1 MKENGRHC
9 RKKSILCKGKVMGMN
24 RIKGSEKIRRLE
36 RWRGLLSDSKQLQ
49 GKLCQGFENN
59 HELGTV
65 RNGRITQEAYGDCW
79 KCFRSIINHGMT
91 VRMQTVKGTEAIG
104 LCPGYSARRCYDS
117 SSL

>member
-24 RIKGSEKIRRLE
+24 RIRGSGKIRRLE

-65 RNGRITQEAYGDCW
+65 
-79 KCFRSIINHGMT
+79 
-91 VRMQTVKGTEAIG
+91 
-104 LCPGYSARRCYDS
+104 
-117 SSL
+117 